1 MCAANMGKP
10 MPRTH
15 GEWHSLS
22 PGLSVNSDGM
32 YRECPP
38 QLSLPD
44 TYSPKTT
51 PPAET
56 AHTEISQDSF
66 LVRNKPASLF
76 NCMEQAHS
84 SPDPSISVHASV
96 LPSFPHHL

>member
-1 MCAANMGKP
+1 MAKLSLG
-10 MPRTH
+10 PR
-15 GEWHSLS
+15 
-22 PGLSVNSDGM
+22 VNAHNVH
-32 YRECPP
+32 RKCPP

-76 NCMEQAHS
+76 NCM
-84 SPDPSISVHASV
+84 
-96 LPSFPHHL
+96 